1 MAVEITLAGSTFK
14 SNALPLRIPKA
25 GEMVRVE
32 GRRGLFVVKHLYRG
46 QRTADLMQRVG
57 KQEVVER
64 KVPLMLIRT
73 MPPQA
78 SKAIRQFLGTNVL
91 KRAVGQSE
99 SLI

>member
-1 MAVEITLAGSTFK
+1 
-14 SNALPLRIPKA
+14 
-25 GEMVRVE
+25 
-32 GRRGLFVVKHLYRG
+32 
-46 QRTADLMQRVG
+46 MQRVG